1 MNVIEYLEAKNVPY
15 EVLTHPHAVGARELA
30 HTLDV
35 PCERIAKTVLLRADR
50 GFAYILAVLPG
61 DRRVDLEKVSRALA
75 GARLELAS
83 EEEIDL
89 HCPDCAPG
97 VLPPFGSAYDME
109 TLVDASLICD
119 GNIVFPGNNR
129 MEAIRMK
136 YDDYAAIEHP
146 LVAHFAVDDHIAHA
160 N

>member
-1 MNVIEYLEAKNVPY
+1 MNVIKYLEEKKVTY
-15 EVLTHPHAVGARELA
+15 EVLEHPHAVGARELA
-30 HTLDV
+30 HCLEV
-35 PCERIAKTVLLRADR
+35 PRERVAKTVLLRADR

-61 DRRVDLEKVSRALA
+61 DRRVDLERVSRALA
-75 GARLELAS
+75 GARLELAT

-119 GNIVFPGNNR
+119 GHIVFPGNNR
-129 MEAIRMK
+129 TEAIRMK
-136 YDDYAAIEHP
+136 YEDYASIEHP
-146 LVAHFAVDDHIAHA
+146 LVAHFAVDDHVVHA